1 MNPTVY
7 TETSIVSYL
16 TARPCRDLIVAGHQQ
31 ITHEWWSKVRPEVQC
46 YISEFV
52 KQEASQ
58 GDQQAAQKRLAAI
71 QDIPLLVL
79 NEEITELAF
88 KYFEATK
95 IPEKA
100 RTDAYHLA
108 FPAWYKVDYLLTWNC
123 KHLANGVTR
132 KVIETLDKQLNF
144 HTPIICTPEELM
156 EV

>member
-1 MNPTVY
+1 MHLIPF
-7 TETSIVSYL
+7 SGAPISL
-16 TARPCRDLIVAGHQQ
+16 WRSPCFFLRNFLN
-31 ITHEWWSKVRPEVQC
+31 E
-46 YISEFV
+46 
-52 KQEASQ
+52 
-58 GDQQAAQKRLAAI
+58 LACT

-132 KVIETLDKQLNF
+132 KVIETLNKQLNF